1 MPFDKTQYDV
11 QYNRKHVKRKFIPFN
26 DQIPEDVQMLSWLA
40 TKDNVTAYVKNLIRA
55 DMARA
60 EREGRLDVYK
70 DSLDRIRSQFGSQ
83 NGNEGAGT

>member
-40 TKDNVTAYVKNLIRA
+40 TKGNVTAYVKDLIRA
-55 DMARA
+55 DMEKA
-60 EREGRLDVYK
+60 EK
-70 DSLDRIRSQFGSQ
+70 TPIRSQLGSQ
-83 NGNEGAGT
+83 NRNEDAET